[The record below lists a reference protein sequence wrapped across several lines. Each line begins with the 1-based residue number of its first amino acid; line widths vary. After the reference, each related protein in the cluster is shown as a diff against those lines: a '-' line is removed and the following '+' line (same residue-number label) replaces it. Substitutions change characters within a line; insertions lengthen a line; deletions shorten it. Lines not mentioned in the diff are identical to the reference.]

1 MADGG
6 TDVPGETL
14 KTIVLELKRK
24 FDREI
29 VIEDP
34 SLEKKRFFCH
44 VHRESTLTEVLD
56 LLQESGQLTYLEKE
70 HIFIIRKEDN

>member
-6 TDVPGETL
+6 TDVPRETL

-24 FDREI
+24 FDRKL
-29 VIEDP
+29 
-34 SLEKKRFFCH
+34 SLKILRLKKRFFCH